1 MLFRE
6 KYDVEKHVSEPKT
19 TDRGH
24 LFTPEKQK
32 KLSKVSHRPEK
43 MLLQTSFS
51 SSNVTILPIEKW
63 LLLSFFLEIAKVGIF
78 LLATPSLL

>member
-19 TDRGH
+19 TDCVH

-32 KLSKVSHRPEK
+32 KLSKVSHQPK
-43 MLLQTSFS
+43 KTLLQTSFS
-51 SSNVTILPIEKW
+51 SSKATFLPIEKW
-63 LLLSFFLEIAKVGIF
+63 LLLSFFVEIDKVGIF